1 MMIPAFLHSLAALIR
16 QLLAD
21 GKAVYVNEQ
30 TAKELELL
38 AGLSWDRAYPDLPPA
53 PGWNRLPTP
62 ADIALGWLV
71 ASRALP
77 EVRGE
82 EYGQGY
88 VERASEGVAED
99 CQRAAACAE
108 LAVIAV
114 TAPGPWYLLSDPASM
129 HTRGTR
135 EGARAAWE
143 FIVDQW
149 GAGAGLTDAIDE
161 HYRRELEAMK

>member
-1 MMIPAFLHSLAALIR
+1 
-16 QLLAD
+16 
-21 GKAVYVNEQ
+21 
-30 TAKELELL
+30 
-38 AGLSWDRAYPDLPPA
+38 
-53 PGWNRLPTP
+53 
-62 ADIALGWLV
+62 
-71 ASRALP
+71 
-77 EVRGE
+77 
-82 EYGQGY
+82 
-88 VERASEGVAED
+88 
-99 CQRAAACAE
+99 
-108 LAVIAV
+108 VIAV